1 MCIGVGGVLSSVS
14 EQSIIWFPLLGCAHE
29 GTPVHEARRIAPV
42 NNKAGA
48 ATGNLSGRCG
58 TGEVESLG
66 VPESV
71 AATSPP
77 ELAGSLPILQS
88 NLCMQKG
95 GSCMQKDLP
104 LERAVRVLPGS
115 VCCCSACRGT
125 ACDCE

>member
-48 ATGNLSGRCG
+48 TTGNRALLEKWRDAWS
-58 TGEVESLG
+58 
-66 VPESV
+66 VPV

-77 ELAGSLPILQS
+77 ELAGSLPGLRLQS
-88 NLCMQKG
+88 VHAKG
-95 GSCMQKDLP
+95 SLMHAKGSLIS
-104 LERAVRVLPGS
+104 L
-115 VCCCSACRGT
+115 
-125 ACDCE
+125 